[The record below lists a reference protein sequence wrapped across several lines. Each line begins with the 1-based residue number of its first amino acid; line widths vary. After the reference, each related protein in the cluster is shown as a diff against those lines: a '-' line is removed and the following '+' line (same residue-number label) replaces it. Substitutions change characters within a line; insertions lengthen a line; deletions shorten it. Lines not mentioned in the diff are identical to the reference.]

1 MFGVLGTHLQ
11 PRTTTAL
18 TPYRCHP
25 SVLSRSMATSLTGGS
40 TSTSS
45 SSSAS
50 APSSATSTAASHK
63 TATSH
68 ATTSALAPHIPRNR
82 LRSLLEHGHTVVG
95 SMLADSTSNASLRT
109 LHNAGLD
116 FVIIDNEHGMYT
128 NRQLS
133 DLCTHAV
140 VLGLTPLVRVPDLQ
154 YHLVAQSL
162 DGGAQ
167 GLVIPR
173 IYTAQQVVDVVK
185 WAKYPPVG
193 VRGNAQWRAYS
204 GWTGGPVVDAMST
217 MNREILL
224 LFQIETLESVQHM
237 DELLS
242 VAGVD
247 GVLVGPNDLSI
258 NLGTPDDWASP
269 AMTAAFQEVI
279 RLCDSKG
286 LIAGIHVSDSAQSI
300 DYARRGFRLVSANSE
315 MGFMAGAANAH
326 VQNVKAALGDKA
338 VDGAWRGRGGK
349 AGY

>member
-1 MFGVLGTHLQ
+1 
-11 PRTTTAL
+11 
-18 TPYRCHP
+18 
-25 SVLSRSMATSLTGGS
+25 
-40 TSTSS
+40 
-45 SSSAS
+45 
-50 APSSATSTAASHK
+50 
-63 TATSH
+63 
-68 ATTSALAPHIPRNR
+68 
-82 LRSLLEHGHTVVG
+82 
-95 SMLADSTSNASLRT
+95 MLADSTSNSSLRT

-140 VLGLTPLVRVPDLQ
+140 LLGLTPLVRVPDLQ
-154 YHLVAQSL
+154 YSLIAQSL

-173 IYTAQQVVDVVK
+173 IYTAQEVERVVQ
-185 WAKYPPVG
+185 WAKYPPMG

-204 GWTGGPVVDAMST
+204 GWTGGPVVDAMAT
-217 MNREILL
+217 MNREVLL

-237 DELLS
+237 DDVLS
-242 VAGVD
+242 VGGVD

-258 NLGTPDDWASP
+258 NLGTPDDWNSAVMQD
-269 AMTAAFQEVI
+269 AMRQCVE
-279 RLCDSKG
+279 LCNKKG
-286 LIAGIHVSDSAQSI
+286 LIAGIHVSDSQQSI
-300 DYARRGFRLVSANSE
+300 EYARKGFRLVSANSE

-338 VDGAWRGRGGK
+338 VDGLWKGRTGK

>member
-1 MFGVLGTHLQ
+1 M
-11 PRTTTAL
+11 
-18 TPYRCHP
+18 
-25 SVLSRSMATSLTGGS
+25 
-40 TSTSS
+40 
-45 SSSAS
+45 
-50 APSSATSTAASHK
+50 
-63 TATSH
+63 
-68 ATTSALAPHIPRNR
+68 
-82 LRSLLEHGHTVVG
+82 LEHGHTVVG
-95 SMLADSTSNASLRT
+95 TMLADSTSNASLRT
-109 LHNAGLD
+109 LHNAGMD

-140 VLGLTPLVRVPDLQ
+140 LLGLTPLVRVPDLQ

-173 IYTAQQVVDVVK
+173 IYTAEEVVQVVK

-204 GWTGGPVVDAMST
+204 NWTGGPVVDAMST
-217 MNREILL
+217 MNQQILL
-224 LFQIETLESVQHM
+224 LFQIETLQSVQAM

-242 VAGVD
+242 IVGVD

-258 NLGTPDDWASP
+258 NLGTPDDWNSTVMQD
-269 AMTAAFQEVI
+269 AMAECV
-279 RLCDSKG
+279 RLCDKKG
-286 LIAGIHVSDSAQSI
+286 LIAGIHVSDSGQSVE
-300 DYARRGFRLVSANSE
+300 YARKGFRLVSANSE

-338 VDGAWRGRGGK
+338 VDGAWRIRTGK